1 MDYKTCLLSL
11 ILLFGGIHELKAKE
25 VSAEDRKLLVISS
38 YSPLKE
44 RGSRIISAFM
54 DELGQSTNTKVNIEY
69 LDCEAN
75 PDFEAWGSWM
85 NSLFHAYNALPEA
98 VILIGS
104 EAWMAYRHSCVKKW
118 RDIPVILGGVK
129 KGIIDY
135 AGAKT
140 KDIHDILS
148 TKTTFDGYKV
158 TGYYIVDYFEENLR
172 LIKQLQPEVKHIIFY
187 YDDRYHQIF
196 FEPYLKSMIEKIGDL
211 KLHYLPGSR
220 LSTTALLDSIALTD
234 NHYALISAG
243 WYTDVNESLHAST
256 MLSNE
261 LPYHTDKFVYG
272 ILDLDFGD
280 SHNFGGYFVT
290 GEEMGKDLARLTYAV
305 LKNGIEKAP
314 AFTITPTRPRYHL
327 NYTTFSQSG
336 ISKSRLPGNVVW
348 HNMLPSFWE
357 EYPEEVITFFFLLV
371 CLVIVILFIV
381 YNRKRKEKEYVRL
394 VSKMTH
400 LLENM
405 PDMVVIYDSFLNVV
419 DIVNP
424 QQNVLL
430 VLTKEEVLGKNIR
443 EIGKMAPEFEKA
455 FEIIEQNVRRT
466 IKDKKQY
473 SFNYKV
479 KLDDKESFAEARTAL
494 FEGDNVI
501 CFVRDITPRVA
512 AQKEVL
518 KLKTFLQSIID
529 NLPVGLFVKDVS
541 DDFRYIFYNQKT
553 IEFYQ
558 NKSGIFLGKND
569 FELNDPKA
577 AIYREEDM
585 MVLNSDTPLTYERSI
600 YDKEGGLLHWG
611 VLTKTKLLNN
621 DDSCYLVGIVV
632 DITDIRKNEIE
643 LGNVKNE
650 LSLALDAGSLS
661 VWTYDVPQKEFVSFY
676 HDTVAQN
683 GLSFEEAY
691 SILHPDDREKYKRF
705 MEMLISGEKEKDS
718 VRLRFKRGENY
729 RWYETHAIGI
739 RSVNNG
745 LISQIVGTE
754 RDITDEIGK
763 QQELVESKFKLE
775 LSFEAADIVPWDYN
789 VEEGLFYSGS
799 EKSVFFGKKF
809 SLSDYLVLVHPDY
822 RDKFNRELYRVIYRE
837 IDVMDL
843 VIYTT
848 ALSGNYEWT
857 QLTAKAMGVD
867 KEGNALKIMGTRKY
881 ITEAVEAERRLK
893 DYIFKSDLVIK
904 SGGIVQWD
912 YDTTTGIFSS
922 PNPESFMYHG
932 ITLEKYYSYMY
943 EEDIDIVEEA
953 FRKLMQGEVEAVT
966 IQIRVKLQ
974 NKDYRWVE
982 VHGVA
987 YERDE
992 KGKLMKITG
1001 LRRDITDWKNVTN
1014 ELILLRDKAEE
1025 SNRLKTAFLANM
1037 SHEIRTPLNAI
1048 VGFSDLIAQT
1058 TDSGEIQDY
1067 CRIIETNNELLL
1079 QLINDILDLSKIE
1092 AGQLEFV
1099 YSDINVSAIFRDL
1112 EQIYLYRIK
1121 PEVQLISELPDETY
1135 IIHSEKNRL
1144 TQVISNFLSN
1154 ASKFTSSGSIRMGYE
1169 RVEKGLRFYVTDTGK
1184 GIASEN
1190 LKNVFERF
1198 TKFDSFVQGTG
1209 LGLSICE
1216 MIVNRL
1222 GGKIGVDSE
1231 LGKGSTFW
1239 FFIPCEVYSV
1249 EKEERPDLL
1258 LQKTGV
1264 SVKMENSDKKTI
1276 LIAEDNDSNFLFLS
1290 TVLKKEYELVWAKNG
1305 KEAIALYE
1313 EKAPQVILMDIK
1325 MPEMDGLEATWEIRK
1340 IDKRIPIIALT
1351 AYAFDEDRIRAAE
1364 AGCDEFLTKPVNV
1377 KMLKDLL
1384 VRLFEA

>member
-1 MDYKTCLLSL
+1 MDYKSYLLSL
-11 ILLFGGIHELKAKE
+11 ILLFSGISGLQAKE
-25 VSAEDRKLLVISS
+25 VAEDKKLLVISS

-44 RGSRIISAFM
+44 RGSRIISAFIE
-54 DELGQSTNTKVNIEY
+54 ELGLNTDVKVNIEY

-75 PDFEAWGSWM
+75 QNFEDWSSWM
-85 NSLFHAYNALPEA
+85 NSLFHAYSVLPKA

-104 EAWMAYRHSCVKKW
+104 EAWMAYRHSCIEKW
-118 RDIPVILGGVK
+118 KGIPVILGGVK
-129 KGIIDY
+129 RGIIDY
-135 AGAKT
+135 SGVKA

-148 TKTTFDGYKV
+148 TETTFDGYKV
-158 TGYYIVDYFEENLR
+158 AGYYIVDYFEENLR
-172 LIKQLQPEVKHIIFY
+172 LIKQLQPEVKHILLY
-187 YDDRYHQIF
+187 YDDRYRQIF
-196 FEPYLKSMIEKIGDL
+196 FEPYLKSIVEKIGGL
-211 KLHYLPGSR
+211 KIHYFPGSR
-220 LSTTALLDSIALTD
+220 LSTTALLDSIALAD
-234 NHYALISAG
+234 NHCALISAG
-243 WYTDVNESLHAST
+243 WYTDVNKSLHAST

-280 SHNFGGYFVT
+280 SCNFGGYFVT
-290 GEEMGKDLARLTYAV
+290 GEELGRDLASLTYTV

-314 AFTITPTRPRYHL
+314 FFTITPTRPRYHL
-327 NYTTFSQSG
+327 NYSIFSQSG
-336 ISKSRLPGNVVW
+336 ISKSRLPENVVW
-348 HNMLPSFWE
+348 HNMIPSFWE
-357 EYPEEVITFFFLLV
+357 EYPEEVVVFFVLLI
-371 CLVIVILFIV
+371 CLVIVILFIG
-381 YNRKRKEKEYVRL
+381 YNKKRKEREYVRL

-405 PDMVVIYDSFLNVV
+405 PDMVVIYDSSLNVI

-424 QQNVLL
+424 LQDVLL
-430 VLTKEEVLGKNIR
+430 VLTKEEILGKNIQ
-443 EIGKMAPEFEKA
+443 EIGEIAPEFKEA
-455 FEIIEQNVRRT
+455 FTIIEENVRRT

-473 SFNYKV
+473 SFNYVV
-479 KLDDKESFAEARTAL
+479 KIGDKEAFAESRTAL
-494 FEGDNVI
+494 FEGDKVI

-541 DDFRYIFYNQKT
+541 NDFRYIFYNRKT
-553 IEFYQ
+553 VEFYQ
-558 NKSGIFLGKND
+558 EKSDIFLGKND

-577 AIYREEDM
+577 AMYREEDR
-585 MVLNSDTPLTYERSI
+585 MVLNSDMPLTYERCI
-600 YDKEGGLLHWG
+600 YDQEGALLRWG

-621 DDSCYLVGIVV
+621 DDSCYLIGIVV

-643 LGNVKNE
+643 LGNIKNE

-661 VWTYDVPQKEFVSFY
+661 VWTYDVSQKKFSSFY

-705 MEMLISGEKEKDS
+705 MNVLISGEKEKDS

-729 RWYETHAIGI
+729 KWYETHAIGI
-739 RSVNNG
+739 CSVDNDS
-745 LISQIVGTE
+745 ICQIVGTE

-763 QQELVESKFKLE
+763 QQELEESKFKLE

-789 VEEGLFYSGS
+789 VEEDLFYSGS
-799 EKSVFFGKKF
+799 EKSVFFGRRF
-809 SLSDYLVLVHPDY
+809 SLSEYLLLVHPDY
-822 RDKFNRELYRVIYRE
+822 RDRFHRELQRVIYRE
-837 IDVMDL
+837 TDVMDL

-857 QLTAKAMGVD
+857 QLTAKAMGID
-867 KEGNALKIMGTRKY
+867 KDGNALKVMGTRKY

-912 YDTTTGIFSS
+912 YDIATGIFSS

-932 ITLEKYYSYMY
+932 ITTEEYYSYMY
-943 EEDIDIVEEA
+943 GDDIHIVEEA
-953 FRKLMQGEVEAVT
+953 LQELIQGEVETIT
-966 IQIRVKLQ
+966 IQVRVKLQ

-982 VHGVA
+982 IHGVA
-987 YERDE
+987 YERDD
-992 KGKLMKITG
+992 KGKLVKVTG
-1001 LRRDITDWKNVTN
+1001 LRRDITDWKSVTN

-1048 VGFSDLIAQT
+1048 VGFSDLITQT
-1058 TDSGEIQDY
+1058 TDADEIQDY

-1099 YSDINVSAIFRDL
+1099 YSDINVSTLFRDL

-1121 PEVQLISELPDETY
+1121 PDVRLICELPEETC

-1169 RVEKGLRFYVTDTGK
+1169 RVAKGLRFYVTDTGK
-1184 GIASEN
+1184 GIAPEN

-1216 MIVNRL
+1216 MIVKRL
-1222 GGKIGVDSE
+1222 GGEIGVDSE
-1231 LGKGSTFW
+1231 WGRGSTFW
-1239 FFIPCEVYSV
+1239 FFIPCDVSV
-1249 EKEERPDLL
+1249 EKGVRTDLL
-1258 LQKTGV
+1258 LPKNGA
-1264 SVKMENSDKKTI
+1264 SVKKENRNKKVI

-1290 TVLKKEYELVWAKNG
+1290 TILKKEYELVWAKNG
-1305 KEAIALYE
+1305 KEAIALYK
-1313 EKAPQVILMDIK
+1313 EKAPQVIFMDIK
-1325 MPEMDGLEATWEIRK
+1325 MPEMDGLEATYEIRK

-1384 VRLFEA
+1384 VRLFEV